1 MNYGIEM
8 KKIRDINR
16 ISQKEAASILNIAR
30 STYNQYEQQYD
41 IIPLKHLNNFCNYFN
56 VSFDYMFNLT
66 LEKRYIDEIEKI
78 SIQVSSKRIKE
89 LRKSLN
95 LTQKSL
101 AKELNIATSM
111 LCEYEK
117 GHFLIST
124 ATLYSLSKNDHISSD
139 YLLGKTNKIK
149 NLKTIKDK
157 ELMPN

>member
-1 MNYGIEM
+1 MNYGNEM

-16 ISQKEAASILNIAR
+16 ISQKEVADILNIAR

-41 IIPLKHLNNFCNYFN
+41 IIPLKHLNKFCNH
-56 VSFDYMFNLT
+56 FNLSIDYIFNLS
-66 LEKRYIDEIEKI
+66 LEKKYIDEIEEI
-78 SIQVSSKRIKE
+78 STKVSSERIKK

-95 LTQKSL
+95 LTQGTL
-101 AKELNIATSM
+101 AKNLNISPSM

-117 GHFLIST
+117 GHYLIST
-124 ATLYSLSKNDHISSD
+124 ATLYHLSKNYHVSSD

-149 NLKTIKDK
+149 HLKDQKNK